1 MTWADWLDL
10 KIMDILLDFYI
21 VGAILAFI
29 IIVWFISSIID
40 LIKNK

>member
-10 KIMDILLDFYI
+10 KIMDILLYFYI
-21 VGAILAFI
+21 IGAILAFI

-40 LIKNK
+40 VIKHK

>member
-10 KIMDILLDFYI
+10 KIMDILLSFYI
-21 VGAILAFI
+21 IGAILAFI

-40 LIKNK
+40 TIKHK